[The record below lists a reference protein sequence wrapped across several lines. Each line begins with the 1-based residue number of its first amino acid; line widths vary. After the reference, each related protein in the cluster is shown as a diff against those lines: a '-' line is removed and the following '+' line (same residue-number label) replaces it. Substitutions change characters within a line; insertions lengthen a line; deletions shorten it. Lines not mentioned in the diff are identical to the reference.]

1 MAKPGK
7 AGALAAWRE
16 AEENYRTIIAP
27 FLLPDAPGKIDKAA
41 AVALTKARVKAD
53 RKMDVYLHRCLD

>member
-1 MAKPGK
+1 MAKPSK

-16 AEENYRTIIAP
+16 AEENYRTTIAP

-53 RKMDVYLHRCLD
+53 KKLESYLHACLG